1 MIKLGFSK
9 DYMPT
14 LEEVTKNKKF
24 SFYII
29 YRYTY
34 IYIDK
39 IQLSGI
45 TRNIMTINFNPS
57 Q

>member
-14 LEEVTKNKKF
+14 LEEVTKNKKI

-29 YRYTY
+29 YRYTWY
-34 IYIDK
+34 STTEWYHKEYYDYK
-39 IQLSGI
+39 
-45 TRNIMTINFNPS
+45 F
-57 Q
+57 

>member
-14 LEEVTKNKKF
+14 LEEVTKNKKI